1 MNLRILKKLSKRA
14 APLLP
19 LLGDRREQF
28 LSEAG
33 DNYHGMI
40 IRARKHWERCPSAH
54 ADIIREAGIATA
66 PRCRAGT
73 QYPYVKLYPPSHPWP
88 RTVMVGEV
96 SGYYEP
102 EWDEESAYGAL
113 ATYVHYH
120 FCDWDENGGSPTR
133 RIRTPRDVFR
143 AAHDIIAE
151 LNGGSDARGASH
163 DWL

>member
-19 LLGDRREQF
+19 LLGDTREQF

-33 DNYHGMI
+33 DNYHGMMI
-40 IRARKHWERCPSAH
+40 CARKHWERCPSIH
-54 ADIIREAGIATA
+54 ADCIRQGEIATA
-66 PRCRAGT
+66 PRCRTGT
-73 QYPYVKLYPPSHPWP
+73 RYPYIKVYPPHHPWP

-113 ATYVHYH
+113 ATYVRYH
-120 FCDWDENGGSPTR
+120 FCVWDGDGPSPLR

-143 AAHDIIAE
+143 AANEIIAE
-151 LNGGSDARGASH
+151 RGAA
-163 DWL
+163 